1 MSRRYPGILSL
12 QGLEIVQQTAR
23 HVARYLSLLCL
34 SGLITLPTIIQ
45 ADDGIGLRPLRT
57 IPPAKLASILPSDT
71 HALIDRS
78 AIEAFLVA
86 LEGAPPDW
94 ATVYG
99 QGHHDPGH
107 DERLFN
113 LNRERDAARERN
125 PVLNWHVAFVW
136 PGELSQFDPET
147 KGYAVAVG
155 PEFNSTRWGI
165 VRFKPEEFPNNLR
178 VRPDKKLA
186 GRISRSLAKREKAHV
201 LVVMAG
207 VLIPSES
214 IIYDFSHEEER
225 VGLIMPVVRV
235 EQVEVLFGEP
245 QVP

>member
-1 MSRRYPGILSL
+1 MSSWLAPPLTRLLGFLVL
-12 QGLEIVQQTAR
+12 F
-23 HVARYLSLLCL
+23 LCL
-34 SGLITLPTIIQ
+34 SGSILLPTTTQ
-45 ADDGIGLRPLRT
+45 ADDAVGLRHLRT
-57 IPPAKLASILPSDT
+57 TLPAKLASILPSDT
-71 HALIDRS
+71 HVLIERS

-99 QGHHDPGH
+99 HGHHDPGH
-107 DERLFN
+107 DDRLFN
-113 LNRERDAARERN
+113 LNRERDAVREGN

-147 KGYAVAVG
+147 KSYAVAVG
-155 PEFNSTRWGI
+155 PEFNSTGWGI

-186 GRISRSLAKREKAHV
+186 GLIRRSFDKGEKAHV
-201 LVVMAG
+201 LVLMAG

-214 IIYDFSHEEER
+214 IIYDFSHEEEG
-225 VGLIMPVVRV
+225 VGLIMPAVRI
-235 EQVEVLFGEP
+235 EQVEVLFRGP
-245 QVP
+245 QAP